1 MKHLRI
7 GSKSWVLGLWSW
19 AFSFLGITG
28 GIGLGSKCQKGPRPK
43 VQDPRPK
50 TKDHLPEDIV
60 LEEAFPLLGKFLF
73 VFIRVSVL
81 LTVAVTF
88 SSAPQAQTKLLRF
101 PDIRADRVVFTYGG
115 DLWTA
120 PSTGGS
126 ATHLTTHPGVE
137 LFGKFSPDGKWIAF
151 TGQYDGDEQVYV
163 IPTTGG
169 EPRQL
174 TFYPARGPLAPR
186 WGWDNQ
192 VFGWSKDGKRIFFRS
207 LRDSWALPIAR
218 LYSVSVD
225 GGPAEALPMPTAG
238 SGDFSPS
245 GEEIVYS
252 PQSRDFRSEK
262 RYSGGQANQLYIF
275 DLKTN
280 TAKRITEGPRP
291 TRDAMWIGDTIFY
304 NSDRDGH
311 FNLYAYS
318 VSSGKSTQ
326 VTSNRPWDVRWPSS
340 DNEGQIVY
348 ELNGE
353 LQVLDAKSRK
363 STPISINV
371 PDEGNARRPSRVP
384 AGNLI
389 ESVGLSPK
397 GERVLFAARGDVF
410 SAPIEKGPTRNLT
423 HSSGAHDKWPSWSPD
438 GSQIAFVSDITGEEE
453 IYITPQDGLK
463 PAEQITRGGAAMRYA
478 PEWAPDGKRIAFS
491 DKDGKV
497 YVLTLADRKLT
508 EIADSPRGQIRD
520 YVWSPRGNFLAF
532 SMANANQFSSVY
544 IWSAGD
550 GQLRRLTDDFF
561 NSYNPSWDPQG
572 NYLYYLSDREFAPQI
587 SNIEFNYATNRP
599 TYIYAMALRKD
610 VKHPFPPESD
620 EVTVARPDETPRPAA
635 SPSPADKPAE
645 TPAAEP
651 KPEAAAKLPANLVID
666 FDGISNRVARVPLGA
681 DNYGGLSAKTGHLLY
696 IVGGAGYYGRQGD
709 RNASLRIYALKDR
722 KETTLAE
729 DIRGY
734 VLSDDGS
741 KVLVAQGP
749 NYNLYDAT
757 PAGERTRKAVAT
769 SGLFVDRVPV
779 EEWNQIFNEV
789 WRRYR
794 DWFYVSNMHGYDWV
808 ALREQYKPLLKY
820 VAHRSDLNYVI
831 SEMIAELTVQHAY
844 IDGGDF
850 QIPPRP
856 RSGLP
861 GARFELDKQAGRY
874 RISKIFSGENEEDI
888 YRSPLREVGVNAS
901 VGDYVLAID
910 GEELKATDDPY
921 RLLRNKADNP
931 VQLTLNRTP
940 SLQGAR
946 TVSYR
951 PVTDEQNLIY
961 LDWVDS
967 NREKVAKATGGR
979 VGYLH
984 VPDMGANGI
993 REFIK
998 WFYPQLRKE
1007 ALIVD
1012 VRANGGGNVSRM
1024 LIERLRRKVLALNYS
1039 RTNDDAS
1046 TYPDG
1051 AFIGPMV
1058 ALLDENSAS
1067 DGDIFPA
1074 MFREA
1079 GLGPLIGKRSWGG
1092 VVGITNRGQL
1102 IDGGVVNVPESGL
1115 ASKNGEWIIEGYGV
1129 EPDIEVDNDPQSV
1142 ISGKDPQL
1150 ERAIAEVMTK
1160 LKQPVKLPR
1169 KPAPPVKTIIS
1180 TTTSHKR

>member
-1 MKHLRI
+1 LIFRLAVI
-7 GSKSWVLGLWSW
+7 
-19 AFSFLGITG
+19 
-28 GIGLGSKCQKGPRPK
+28 
-43 VQDPRPK
+43 
-50 TKDHLPEDIV
+50 
-60 LEEAFPLLGKFLF
+60 
-73 VFIRVSVL
+73 
-81 LTVAVTF
+81 VAVVTTWSNATF
-88 SSAPQAQTKLLRF
+88 SQTKLLRF
-101 PDIRADRVVFTYGG
+101 PDIRGDKVVFTYGG

-120 PSTGGS
+120 PSTGGTAS
-126 ATHLTTHPGVE
+126 HLTSHPGVE
-137 LFGKFSPDGKWIAF
+137 LFGKFSPDGNWIAF

-192 VFGWSKDGKRIFFRS
+192 VYGWSKDGKRIYFKS
-207 LRDSWALPIAR
+207 LRDSWTLPIAR
-218 LYSVSVD
+218 LFSVSVE
-225 GGPAEALPMPTAG
+225 GGPAEPLPMPAAG
-238 SGDFSPS
+238 SGDFSPD
-245 GEEIVYS
+245 GMQMVYS

-262 RYSGGQANQLYIF
+262 RYGGGQANQLFIF

-280 TAKRITEGPRP
+280 TARRITEGPRP
-291 TRDAMWIGDTIFY
+291 TRDAMWIGDTIYY

-311 FNLYAYS
+311 FNLYSYNVAN
-318 VSSGKSTQ
+318 GKTSEI
-326 VTSNRPWDVRWPSS
+326 TSNRQYDVRWPSS
-340 DNEGQIVY
+340 DNDDQIVY

-353 LQVLDAKSRK
+353 LQVFNVKSRK
-363 STPISINV
+363 SSAISINV
-371 PDEGNARRPSRVP
+371 PDEGIARRPSRVP
-384 AGNLI
+384 AANLI
-389 ESVGLSPK
+389 ESASLSPK
-397 GERVLFAARGDVF
+397 GERVLVSARGDIF

-438 GSQIAFVSDITGEEE
+438 GSQVAFISDMSGEEE
-453 IYITPQDGLK
+453 IYLQPQDGSK
-463 PAEQITRGGAAMRYA
+463 PPEQITHDGTAMRYG

-491 DKDGKV
+491 DKDGKL
-497 YVLTLADRKLT
+497 YILTLADRKVV
-508 EIADSPRGQIRD
+508 EIADSTRGQVRD
-520 YVWSPRGNFLAF
+520 YTWSPRSNYLAF
-532 SMANANQFSSVY
+532 TLPNENTFSSVY
-544 IWSAGD
+544 IWSAAD
-550 GQLRRLTDDFF
+550 NQKHRVTDEYF
-561 NSYNPSWDPQG
+561 NSTNPAWDPQG
-572 NYLYYLSDREFAPQI
+572 NYLYFLSDHEFQPQI

-599 TYIYAMALRKD
+599 TYIYALSLRKD

-620 EVTVARPDETPRPAA
+620 EVTVAKPDDGPKPNASPAPAA
-635 SPSPADKPAE
+635 SPAEKPAE
-645 TPAAEP
+645 SPS
-651 KPEAAAKLPANLVID
+651 PEAAPPKPPANLVID
-666 FDGISNRVARVPLGA
+666 FDGIASRVARVPVGA
-681 DNYGGLSAKTGHLLY
+681 DNYFGLAAKTGHLLY
-696 IVGGAGYYGRQGD
+696 VTGGAPYYGRQSD
-709 RNASLRIYALKDR
+709 RTSTLKIYSIKDR
-722 KETTLAE
+722 KESTLAE

-741 KVLVAQGP
+741 KVLVFQGP
-749 NYNLYDAT
+749 GFNLYDAT
-757 PAGERTRKAVAT
+757 PVGDRTRKAVSTA
-769 SGLFVDRVPV
+769 GLYVDRIPS

-831 SEMIAELTVQHAY
+831 SEMISELTIQHAY

-861 GARFELDKQAGRY
+861 GARFELDKQSGRY
-874 RISKIFSGENEEDI
+874 RISKIFNGENEEDL
-888 YRSPLREVGVNAS
+888 YRSPLTEIGVNAS

-910 GEELKATDDPY
+910 GEELKGSDDPY

-931 VQLTLNRTP
+931 VQLTLNKTP
-940 SLQGAR
+940 TMQGAR

-951 PVTDEQNLIY
+951 PITDETNLIY
-961 LDWVDS
+961 LDWVNG
-967 NREKVAKATGGR
+967 NREKVSKATNGR
-979 VGYLH
+979 VAYLH
-984 VPDMGANGI
+984 IPDMGANGI

-998 WFYPQLRKE
+998 WYYPQLNKE
-1007 ALIVD
+1007 GLVVD

-1024 LIERLRRKVLALNYS
+1024 LIERLRRKLLGLNYS
-1039 RTNDDAS
+1039 RTNDEAS

-1051 AFIGPMV
+1051 VFIGPMV

-1067 DGDIFPA
+1067 DGDIFPS

-1115 ASKNGEWIIEGYGV
+1115 ANKNGQWFIEGYGV
-1129 EPDIEVDNDPQSV
+1129 DPDIEVDNDPVSL
-1142 ISGKDPQL
+1142 INGKDPQL
-1150 ERAIAEVMTK
+1150 ERAIVEVMAK
-1160 LKQPVKLPR
+1160 LKQPVKLPG
-1169 KPAPPVKTIIS
+1169 KPAPPVKTIS
-1180 TTTSHKR
+1180 KEQSKANH

>member
-1 MKHLRI
+1 LSIKTQFALVR
-7 GSKSWVLGLWSW
+7 VAALV
-19 AFSFLGITG
+19 ASFLILATTAY
-28 GIGLGSKCQKGPRPK
+28 S
-43 VQDPRPK
+43 
-50 TKDHLPEDIV
+50 
-60 LEEAFPLLGKFLF
+60 
-73 VFIRVSVL
+73 
-81 LTVAVTF
+81 
-88 SSAPQAQTKLLRF
+88 QTKLLRF
-101 PDIRADRVVFTYGG
+101 PDIRGDRVVFTYAG

-120 PSTGGS
+120 PSSGGS
-126 ATHLTTHPGVE
+126 AARLTSHPGVE
-137 LFGKFSPDGKWIAF
+137 VFGKFSPDGKWVAF
-151 TGQYDGDEQVYV
+151 TGQYDGDEQIYV
-163 IPTTGG
+163 VPTFGG

-192 VFGWSKDGKRIFFRS
+192 VFGWSKDSKRVFFRS
-207 LRDSWALPIAR
+207 LRDSWSLPIAR
-218 LYSVSVD
+218 LYSVSID
-225 GGPAEALPMPTAG
+225 GGPASAFPMPTAG
-238 SGDFSPS
+238 SGDLSPNND
-245 GEEIVYS
+245 EIVYS

-262 RYSGGQANQLYIF
+262 RYGGGQANQLYIF
-275 DLKTN
+275 NLKN
-280 TAKRITEGPRP
+280 NAAKRITEGPRA
-291 TRDAMWIGDTIFY
+291 TRDAMWLGDTIFF

-318 VSSGKSTQ
+318 VSSGKTTR
-326 VTSNRPWDVRWPSS
+326 VTTNEPWDVRWPSS
-340 DNEGQIVY
+340 DNENQIVY

-353 LQVLDAKSRK
+353 LEVMDARTRK
-363 STPISINV
+363 STAISINV
-371 PDEGNARRPSRVP
+371 PDEGNARRPSRVA

-397 GERVLFAARGDVF
+397 GERAVFAARGDIF

-423 HSSGAHDKWPSWSPD
+423 DSSGAHDKWPSWSPE
-438 GSQIAFVSDITGEEE
+438 GSQIAFVSDKSGEEE
-453 IYITPQDGLK
+453 LYLIPQDGSK
-463 PAEQITRGGAAMRYA
+463 PAEQITNGGTAMRYA

-491 DKDGKV
+491 DKDGKL
-497 YVLTLADRKLT
+497 YVLTLADRKIV
-508 EIADSPRGQIRD
+508 EITDTPRGQIRD
-520 YVWSPRGNFLAF
+520 YTWSPRGNFLAF
-532 SMANANQFSSVY
+532 TMANQNQFASVFV
-544 IWSAGD
+544 WSATD
-550 GQLRRLTDDFF
+550 GQLRRVTDDYF
-561 NSYNPSWDPQG
+561 NSYNPAWDPQG
-572 NYLYYLSDREFAPQI
+572 NYLYYLSDREFAPQL

-620 EVTVARPDETPRPAA
+620 EVTVAKPDESPKPAG
-635 SPSPADKPAE
+635 SPAADKPADA
-645 TPAAEP
+645 PAPAPAPTAEA
-651 KPEAAAKLPANLVID
+651 KPEAAPKPPATMTID
-666 FDGISNRVARVPLGA
+666 FDGISERIARVPVGA

-696 IVGGAGYYGRQGD
+696 GIGGAGYYGRQGD
-709 RNASLRIYALKDR
+709 RTTSLRIYALKER
-722 KETTLAE
+722 KETTLVE

-734 VLSDDGS
+734 ILSDDGS
-741 KVLVAQGP
+741 KILVAQGP
-749 NYNLYDAT
+749 GFNLYDAT
-757 PAGERTRKAVAT
+757 PVGERTRKAVAT
-769 SGLFVDRVPV
+769 SGLYVDRVPV

-794 DWFYVSNMHGYDWV
+794 DWFYVSNMHGYDWGS
-808 ALREQYKPLLKY
+808 LREQYKPMLKY

-850 QIPPRP
+850 QTPPRP

-861 GARFELDKQAGRY
+861 GARFELDQAAGKY
-874 RISKIFSGENEEDI
+874 RISKIFGGENAEDI
-888 YRSPLREVGVNAS
+888 YRSPLTEVGVNAS

-910 GEELKATDDPY
+910 GEELKPTDDPY

-931 VQLTLNRTP
+931 VQLTINKTP
-940 SLQGAR
+940 SMQGSR

-951 PVTDEQNLIY
+951 PITDEQNLIY
-961 LDWVDS
+961 LDWVDG
-967 NREKVAKATGGR
+967 NREKVSKATNGR

-998 WFYPQLRKE
+998 WYYPQLRKE

-1039 RTNDDAS
+1039 RTNDDAN

-1051 AFIGPMV
+1051 VFIGPMV
-1058 ALLDENSAS
+1058 ALLDQNSAS

-1102 IDGGVVNVPESGL
+1102 IDGGVVNVPESGF

-1129 EPDIEVDNDPQSV
+1129 DPDIEVDNDPQSV

-1150 ERAIAEVMTK
+1150 ERAIAEVMAK
-1160 LKQPVKLPR
+1160 LKSPVKLPG
-1169 KPAPPVKTIIS
+1169 KPAPPVKTLNNRQTSS
-1180 TTTSHKR
+1180 TSEQGRN

>member
-1 MKHLRI
+1 MFT
-7 GSKSWVLGLWSW
+7 KSLLALV
-19 AFSFLGITG
+19 GI
-28 GIGLGSKCQKGPRPK
+28 
-43 VQDPRPK
+43 
-50 TKDHLPEDIV
+50 
-60 LEEAFPLLGKFLF
+60 F
-73 VFIRVSVL
+73 VF
-81 LTVAVTF
+81 
-88 SSAPQAQTKLLRF
+88 SATSIYSQTKLLRF
-101 PDIRADRVVFTYGG
+101 PDIRGDRVVFTYGG

-126 ATHLTTHPGVE
+126 AARLTSHPGIEV
-137 LFGKFSPDGKWIAF
+137 FGKFSPDGKWVAF

-163 IPTTGG
+163 VPTSGG
-169 EPRQL
+169 DPKQL

-192 VFGWSKDGKRIFFRS
+192 VFGWSKDSKRIIFRS
-207 LRDSWALPIAR
+207 LRDSWTLPIAR

-225 GGPAEALPMPTAG
+225 GGPATAFPMPSAG
-238 SGDFSPS
+238 SGDLSPNND
-245 GEEIVYS
+245 EIVYS

-262 RYSGGQANQLYIF
+262 RYGGGQANQLFIF
-275 DLKTN
+275 NLGSN
-280 TAKRITEGPRP
+280 AAKRITEGPRA
-291 TRDAMWIGDTIFY
+291 TRDAMWIGDTIFF

-311 FNLYAYS
+311 FNLYAYN
-318 VSSGKSTQ
+318 VPNGRTTQ
-326 VTSNRPWDVRWPSS
+326 VTTSRSWDVRWPSS

-348 ELNGE
+348 EMNGE
-353 LQVLDAKSRK
+353 LQVMDARSKK

-371 PDEGNARRPSRVP
+371 PDEGNWSRPSRVS
-384 AGNLI
+384 AANLI

-397 GERVLFAARGDVF
+397 GERALFAARGDIF
-410 SAPIEKGPTRNLT
+410 TAPIEKGPTRNLT
-423 HSSGAHDKWPSWSPD
+423 DSSGAHDKWPNWSPD
-438 GSQIAFVSDITGEEE
+438 GSQIAFVSDKSGEEE
-453 IYITPQDGLK
+453 LYLIPQDGSK
-463 PAEQITRGGAAMRYA
+463 PAEQITTGGAAMRYA
-478 PEWAPDGKRIAFS
+478 PDWAPDGKRLSFS
-491 DKDGKV
+491 DKDGKL
-497 YVLTLADRKLT
+497 YVLTLADRKVV
-508 EIADSPRGQIRD
+508 EVADSSRGQIRD
-520 YVWSPRGNFLAF
+520 YTWSPRGNFLAF
-532 SMANANQFSSVY
+532 TMPNQNQFQSVFV
-544 IWSAGD
+544 WSAND
-550 GQLRRLTDDFF
+550 GQVRRVTDDYF
-561 NSYNPSWDPQG
+561 NSYNPAWDPTG
-572 NYLYYLSDREFAPQI
+572 NYLYFLSDREFAPQL

-620 EVTVARPDETPRPAA
+620 EVTVAKTDDGPKP
-635 SPSPADKPAE
+635 PADKPAE
-645 TPAAEP
+645 GAPAAEAKPAEP
-651 KPEAAAKLPANLVID
+651 KPEAAPKPPGTMNID
-666 FDGISNRVARVPLGA
+666 FDGIANRVARVPLGA
-681 DNYGGLSAKTGHLLY
+681 ENYFGLSAKTGHLLY
-696 IVGGAGYYGRQGD
+696 VVGGAGYYGRQGD
-709 RNASLRIYALKDR
+709 RTPSLKIYSIKDR
-722 KETTLAE
+722 KETNLVD

-734 VLSDDGS
+734 TLSEDGS

-749 NYNLYDAT
+749 GYNLYDAT
-757 PAGERTRKAVAT
+757 PQGERSRKAVAT
-769 SGLFVDRVPV
+769 NGLYVDRVPT
-779 EEWNQIFNEV
+779 EEWTQIFNEV

-794 DWFYVSNMHGYDWV
+794 DWFYVSNMHGYDWQ
-808 ALREQYKPLLKY
+808 ALREQYRPMLKY

-850 QIPPRP
+850 QTPPRP

-861 GARFELDKQAGRY
+861 GARFELDQQAGRY
-874 RISKIFSGENEEDI
+874 RISKIFGGDNSEDI
-888 YRSPLREVGVNAS
+888 YRSPLTEVGVNAS

-921 RLLRNKADNP
+921 RMLRNKADNP
-931 VQLTLNRTP
+931 VQLTINKTP
-940 SLQGAR
+940 SMQGSR

-951 PVTDEQNLIY
+951 PINDEQNLIY
-961 LDWVDS
+961 LDWVDH
-967 NREKVAKATGGR
+967 NREKVSKATNGR

-998 WFYPQLRKE
+998 WYYPQLKKE

-1051 AFIGPMV
+1051 VFIGPMV

-1102 IDGGVVNVPESGL
+1102 IDGGQVNVPESGF
-1115 ASKNGEWIIEGYGV
+1115 ASKTGEWIIEGYGV
-1129 EPDIEVDNDPQSV
+1129 DPDIEVDNDPQSV
-1142 ISGKDPQL
+1142 IAGKDPQL
-1150 ERAIAEVMTK
+1150 ERAITEVMAK
-1160 LKQPVKLPR
+1160 LKSPVKLPP
-1169 KPAPPVKTIIS
+1169 KPAPPVKTINNRS
-1180 TTTSHKR
+1180 TSRATEQGNN